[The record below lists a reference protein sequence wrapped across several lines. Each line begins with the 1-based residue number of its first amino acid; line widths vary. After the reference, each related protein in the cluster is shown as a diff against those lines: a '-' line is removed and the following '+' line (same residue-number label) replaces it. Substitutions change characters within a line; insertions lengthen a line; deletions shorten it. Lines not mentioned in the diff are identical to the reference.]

1 MHVPCFD
8 EGSKGALMTF
18 ANGTPQSLIDHLTS
32 MLKAY
37 ALIGRVVAE
46 ARDEVRLVEDVCQA
60 LVSTR
65 GYRNAWIIILDRE
78 GKVVRW
84 HQAGVGE
91 EFAAILARFLEGRL
105 TACAE
110 RALKSGQ
117 VISVMDPSQEC
128 EDCPMAR
135 VYEEQA
141 GFSMRLES
149 EGEIFGI
156 LSVSIPRHL
165 ALEDRERELFKDL
178 GESVAHG
185 IRRLRQGALVREQT
199 ERLLHY
205 ERIISRTSDRMSIVN
220 RRYEYV
226 VVNAAYEREFGKPR
240 QEIEGCSVAK
250 IMGEDI
256 FHARIKPQLDAA
268 FAGNECDFED
278 EYPGKSGQ
286 TLFRR
291 VLYQPFYD
299 ASGNVPEVII
309 TARDI
314 TERKRMEK
322 ALLEKQQE
330 LDRYFTNS
338 LDLLCIA
345 SNEGE
350 FVRLNPQW
358 TSVLGYPLPELEGR
372 KFMEF
377 VHPEDVEKTREIV
390 SRLNNKEEVLNF
402 ENRFLCRDGSYRW
415 IEWRSRS
422 VGRLIYAVAR
432 DVTVRKQ
439 TEEALR
445 SSREQFEL
453 AIHGSNDGIWDWDL
467 RTNTLFLSEK
477 WKEQLGYTD
486 HEIPNEFK
494 TFENLLH
501 PDDRPGVLAKVE
513 RFLSDRFDR
522 YSHEF
527 RMLHKDGT
535 VRWIHAKGEAV
546 RNARGSVERLA
557 GSHTDITARKQAE
570 EELRSAKEQAM
581 AANQAKSEFLANMS
595 HELRTPLNGIMGMLQ
610 LLGLTGLNAEQE
622 DYALTGLQSCER
634 LIRLLTDILDLSR
647 IESGKMSIQSEPLEL
662 RQLLDQLK
670 ALFIPAIRQDGIS
683 FELEIDQ
690 SIPLRLLGDA
700 ARLQQVLT
708 NMVGNALKFTHG
720 GSVKLQASLL
730 PMSRNGQCRVL
741 FSIADTGIGIP
752 DDKLG
757 ILFRPFSQVSQG
769 YTRSYQ
775 GAGLGL
781 SICKRLVELMGGSIS
796 VESEEGVGTTMH
808 FTATFDMAP
817 PLEMDAFQSEPSRD
831 RVREG
836 LKILVVEDDHV
847 SSVSV
852 SMILRKFRTEP
863 TQVEDG
869 RQALAALRLKTF
881 DLVLMDVQMPVMDGL
896 ETTQAI
902 RAGSAGEVMKSIPI
916 IAITAYAMSGDRDRF
931 LEAGMDDYIAK
942 PVNMADLQRILLK
955 YSQV

>member
-1 MHVPCFD
+1 
-8 EGSKGALMTF
+8 MTF
-18 ANGTPQSLIDHLTS
+18 ANDEQHSLIDHLTS

-37 ALIGRVVAE
+37 ALTGRVVAE
-46 ARDEVRLVEDVCQA
+46 ARDEGRLVEDVCQA

-78 GKVVRW
+78 RKADRW
-84 HQAGVGE
+84 FQAGVGE
-91 EFAAILARFLEGRL
+91 EFAAILSRFLEGRL
-105 TACAE
+105 TACAK
-110 RALKSGQ
+110 RALQSGQ
-117 VISVMDPSQEC
+117 VVIVTDPLHEC
-128 EDCPMAR
+128 GDCPMAR
-135 VYEEQA
+135 IYEDQA
-141 GFSMRLES
+141 GLSMRLES

-165 ALEDRERELFKDL
+165 GMEVRERELFRDL
-178 GESVAHG
+178 GESVAQG
-185 IRRLRQGALVREQT
+185 IRRLRQNALVAEQT
-199 ERLLHY
+199 DRLLHY

-240 QEIEGCSVAK
+240 QEIEGRSVAQ
-250 IMGEDI
+250 IMGEDL
-256 FHARIKPQLDAA
+256 FNARIKPRFDAA
-268 FAGNECDFED
+268 FAGNECAFED
-278 EYPGKSGQ
+278 EYPGKSGE
-286 TLFRR
+286 TLYRW
-291 VLYQPFYD
+291 VLYHPVFD

-314 TERKRMEK
+314 TERKHMEK
-322 ALLEKQQE
+322 ALLDKQQE
-330 LDRYFTNS
+330 LDRYFTSS

-345 SNEGE
+345 NNVGE

-358 TSVLGYPLPELEGR
+358 TTVLGYPLEELEGR

-377 VHPEDVEKTREIV
+377 VHPEDAEKTREIV
-390 SRLNNKEEVLNF
+390 SRLGNQEEVLNF
-402 ENRFLCRDGSYRW
+402 ENRYLCRDGSYRW
-415 IEWRSRS
+415 IEWRSKPI
-422 VGRLIYAVAR
+422 GGLIYAAAR

-477 WKEQLGYTD
+477 WKEQLGYAD
-486 HEIPNEFK
+486 HEVPNEFE
-494 TFENLLH
+494 TFEKLLH
-501 PDDRPGVLAKVE
+501 PDDRTAVLAKVE
-513 RFLSDRFDR
+513 RFLRDRFDR

-546 RNARGSVERLA
+546 RSDCGSVERLA
-557 GSHTDITARKQAE
+557 GSHTDITARKLAE

-647 IESGKMSIQSEPLEL
+647 IESGKMNIQSEPLDL
-662 RQLLDQLK
+662 PDVLNQLK
-670 ALFIPAIRQDGIS
+670 ALFFPVIKQNGIS
-683 FELEIDQ
+683 FELEIDPA
-690 SIPLRLLGDA
+690 IPSRLLGDA

-708 NMVGNALKFTHG
+708 NLVGNALKFTHG
-720 GSVKLQASLL
+720 GGVTLQVSRLPGASE
-730 PMSRNGQCRVL
+730 GQCRVL

-757 ILFRPFSQVSQG
+757 SLFEPFSQVSQG
-769 YTRSYQ
+769 YTRNYQ

-781 SICKRLVELMGGSIS
+781 SICKRLVELMDGTIS
-796 VESEEGVGTTMH
+796 VESEVGVGTTMH
-808 FTATFDMAP
+808 FTAAFSIPQSREKEAMAA
-817 PLEMDAFQSEPSRD
+817 DPSQGRIH
-831 RVREG
+831 EG
-836 LKILVVEDDHV
+836 MKILVVEDDHV
-847 SSVSV
+847 SSVS
-852 SMILRKFRTEP
+852 MAMLLHKFKTKP
-863 TQVEDG
+863 TAAEDG
-869 RQALAALRLKTF
+869 SRALEALRLDRF
-881 DLVLMDVQMPVMDGL
+881 DLVLMDVQMPVMDGV
-896 ETTQAI
+896 EATQAI
-902 RAGSAGEVMKSIPI
+902 RSGLAGEESRNIPI
-916 IAITAYAMSGDRDRF
+916 VALTAYAMNGDRERF
-931 LEAGMDDYIAK
+931 LQAGMDDYLAK
-942 PVNMADLQRILLK
+942 PVNMADLERVLLK